1 LDIVLQLWNPD
12 VTMLQR
18 LTPLLLLGP
27 FFAFAQ
33 AFSNITAGST
43 LYPVTG
49 TLSNSTGSSTTSV
62 AAAGAGTGPLGPN
75 TLTTPWMTGNNA
87 GYVQVAS
94 AGTASRSHLLT
105 ASLNSFGGDALTY
118 FSGGN
123 SDDVSA
129 AALVSGNV
137 ALPQLAFGGGWYTA
151 LYFTNTNNMGPL
163 AFLLNF
169 FGDDGNPLDVPN
181 IGTSI
186 RVNLAG
192 RGTALIEIPN
202 IGALQ
207 QGYVTATLPGG
218 VFGYGVFRLS
228 VAGRNDQEAVVP
240 LSGVNASVST
250 LLYDDTKFVTGVAVV
265 NLSSSN
271 ASITATAR
279 DAQANIIGTG
289 SLSLPPNGKTAAT
302 LRSIPGLA
310 SVAGTVGSVDFTS
323 SGGSLAV
330 LGLRFKEAAFTSIP
344 TSDR

>member
-1 LDIVLQLWNPD
+1 
-12 VTMLQR
+12 
-18 LTPLLLLGP
+18 
-27 FFAFAQ
+27 
-33 AFSNITAGST
+33 
-43 LYPVTG
+43 
-49 TLSNSTGSSTTSV
+49 
-62 AAAGAGTGPLGPN
+62 
-75 TLTTPWMTGNNA
+75 MTGNNA

-94 AGTASRSHLLT
+94 AGAASLSQVLT
-105 ASLNSFGGDALTY
+105 AGSTMLASASNSALTPNSFGGGNFDDISLT
-118 FSGGN
+118 
-123 SDDVSA
+123 
-129 AALVSGNV
+129 AALESGNIV
-137 ALPQLAFGGGWYTA
+137 LPQLAFGDGWYTA
-151 LYFTNTNNMGPL
+151 LYFANTNNMGPL

-169 FGDDGNPLDVPN
+169 FGDDGNPLNVPN

-192 RGTALIEIPN
+192 RGAALIEIPN
-202 IGALQ
+202 IGSLQ

-240 LSGVNASVST
+240 LSGITATVST
-250 LLYDDTKFVTGVAVV
+250 LLYDDTKYVTGVAVV

-289 SLSLPPNGKTAAT
+289 NLSLPPNGKTAAT

-323 SGGSLAV
+323 SSGGNLAV
-330 LGLRFKEAAFTSIP
+330 LGLRFKDAAFTSIP